1 VGRSHGTEADSGS
14 AGQHGPISETGE
26 WNGATGHDRLRKH
39 LIAYNEGPMG
49 DTRFPYVFSRSEVR
63 RAVNFEFRIGWQLK
77 DFRID
82 SITQT
87 SEDEYLA
94 IMVPRFRLIRKCAP
108 LVLKRSEVMGFDCFV
123 RVIERCCVTIMRS
136 LVADPEKDIPVLANF
151 DTRCR
156 KPINVNARLRLPVRM
171 QLKKHR
177 AGERQNTFIM
187 DFSAGEDGQFHG
199 CIHAMMMHGQP
210 TSGDD

>member
-1 VGRSHGTEADSGS
+1 
-14 AGQHGPISETGE
+14 
-26 WNGATGHDRLRKH
+26 
-39 LIAYNEGPMG
+39 MG

-94 IMVPRFRLIRKCAP
+94 IMAPRFRLIRKCAP

-123 RVIERCCVTIMRS
+123 RVIERCCIAIMRS
-136 LVADPEKDIPVLANF
+136 LVVDPEKDIPVLANF
-151 DTRCR
+151 NTRCR
-156 KPINVNARLRLPVRM
+156 KPINVNARLRLPVRL

-177 AGERQNTFIM
+177 AGERQNTFVF

-199 CIHAMMMHGQP
+199 CVHAMMMHGQP
-210 TSGDD
+210 TSSNQ